1 MITEIEESKSDRAKC
16 NRCGKL
22 IGKGIPRGL
31 ETIHRVMNRSER
43 YFCHKCTLQIIKEDI
58 EQLKQLEVDLTKM
71 VKDKNKEIIIWELEN
86 G

>member
-1 MITEIEESKSDRAKC
+1 MIADIEISKSDRAKC

-31 ETIHRVMNRSER
+31 ERTDRIMNRSEK
-43 YFCHKCTLQIIKEDI
+43 YFCHKCTLQRITEDI
-58 EQLKQLEVDLTKM
+58 KGLKQLETDLNQM
-71 VKDKNKEIIIWELEN
+71 IKDKNKEIIIWELEN